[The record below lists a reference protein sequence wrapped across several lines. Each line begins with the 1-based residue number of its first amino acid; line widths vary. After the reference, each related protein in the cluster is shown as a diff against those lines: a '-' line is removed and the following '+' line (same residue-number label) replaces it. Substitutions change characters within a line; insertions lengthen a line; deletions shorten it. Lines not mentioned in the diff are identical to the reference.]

1 MIVAIIVIF
10 VLKTLSAYNFSSWE
24 GILKMVSRTTTSF
37 DTTFETLIRRY
48 YIPLPVVTLADIF
61 SRMMDKVQGNN
72 ASSCPKPLRALLRY
86 CEIHDR
92 SAGGYFHDIPPQAV
106 AWQLVTL
113 SSSEHSD
120 REPRVDSEGPL
131 HIIAD
136 EVISME
142 TLAERNPQVFESL
155 KQDGYIALARNGK
168 DTFIPLRNG
177 DVVTNRSFQVIFD
190 GTTSCREARPAL
202 TLP

>member
-1 MIVAIIVIF
+1 MD
-10 VLKTLSAYNFSSWE
+10 
-24 GILKMVSRTTTSF
+24 SRTTTLP

-48 YIPLPVVTLADIF
+48 YIPFPVVTLGDTF
-61 SRMMDKVQGNN
+61 SRMMDRVQGNKTTL
-72 ASSCPKPLRALLRY
+72 CPKPLGALLRY
-86 CEIHDR
+86 YEIQDR

-142 TLAERNPQVFESL
+142 TLSKSNPQAFESL
-155 KQDGYIALARNGK
+155 QQDGYIALARNGK

>member
-24 GILKMVSRTTTSF
+24 GILKMDSRITTSS
-37 DTTFETLIRRY
+37 DTGSETFIRY
-48 YIPLPVVTLADIF
+48 YIPFPVATLASIF
-61 SRMMDKVQGNN
+61 SRMMDNKVQGNKTTL
-72 ASSCPKPLRALLRY
+72 CPKPLGSLLRY
-86 CEIHDR
+86 YEIQDR
-92 SAGGYFHDIPPQAV
+92 SAGGYFHDIPAGSV

>member
-24 GILKMVSRTTTSF
+24 GILKMDSCITTSF

-48 YIPLPVVTLADIF
+48 YIPVPVTTLGDIF
-61 SRMMDKVQGNN
+61 SRMMDRVQGNKTTL
-72 ASSCPKPLRALLRY
+72 CPKPLGALLRY
-86 CEIHDR
+86 YEIEDYPI
-92 SAGGYFHDIPPQAV
+92 AAAYPHDIPLQAV

-120 REPRVDSEGPL
+120 HELRVDSEGPL

-136 EVISME
+136 EVVFME
-142 TLAERNPQVFESL
+142 VLAERNPQAFESL
-155 KQDGYIALARNGK
+155 QQDGYIALARNGK
-168 DTFIPLRNG
+168 DTFIPLRSG
-177 DVVTNRSFQVIFD
+177 DVVTNRSLKVIFPSSA
-190 GTTSCREARPAL
+190 GQEPSAAPHVR
-202 TLP
+202 